1 MEIIENPY
9 ISELSK
15 NRDNYRA
22 WARAIMED
30 VVILY
35 LISSRP
41 PQLGPDV
48 MCICMHACTPVQLEG
63 VMQAVTTIG
72 WEWRHSS
79 LTFSTMHQ
87 F

>member
-35 LISSRP
+35 LIIRP

-48 MCICMHACTPVQLEG
+48 MCICMHACTPV
-63 VMQAVTTIG
+63 
-72 WEWRHSS
+72 
-79 LTFSTMHQ
+79 
-87 F
+87 